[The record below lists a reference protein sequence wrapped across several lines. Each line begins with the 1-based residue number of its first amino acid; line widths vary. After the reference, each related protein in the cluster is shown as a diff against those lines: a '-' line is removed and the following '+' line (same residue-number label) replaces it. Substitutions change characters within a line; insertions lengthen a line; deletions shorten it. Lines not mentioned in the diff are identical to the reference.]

1 MEHQPL
7 EEISDHRDDPSRHLI
22 GESHA
27 IREVHSLIRY
37 AAATQIPVM
46 ITGPSGCGKEL
57 VARALH
63 RCSTRSNQKFV
74 AVNCGAI
81 PRDLLES
88 ELFGHEKGSFTGAI
102 AQRKGRFEDASGGT
116 LFLDEIG
123 DMPFDMQVKLLRVLE
138 EKQIERIGGTK
149 TIDVDTRIISATHQ
163 DIDLAIAGNRFR
175 EDLFYRLSVFP
186 IDIPA
191 LKHRREDIA
200 PLIRHFL
207 KDVKTANNVQCDSIN
222 FSTEAMDIL
231 TKYDWPG
238 NAREL
243 RNIVERAALLF
254 PKMMISERQIA
265 SLFRRRASTMPSDQ
279 ADALPSSYA
288 GTTPTMVTS
297 EPDSEIQFADD
308 GSLVDG
314 FDLRQHLME
323 EERRYLLSALKMAQ
337 GVVAEAA
344 NLVSLRRTTF
354 VEKMKRHKIER
365 KMALN
370 PDAYQSTAN
379 N

>member
-1 MEHQPL
+1 MSIEQNQSEKLL
-7 EEISDHRDDPSRHLI
+7 ERLLVGESQAISDVRGLI
-22 GESHA
+22 Q
-27 IREVHSLIRY
+27 Y
-37 AAATQIPVM
+37 AAATTIPVM
-46 ITGPSGCGKEL
+46 ITGPSGCGKEV
-57 VARALH
+57 VAKALH
-63 RCSTRSNQKFV
+63 NCSKRADGPFV

-102 AQRKGRFEDASGGT
+102 AKRTGRFEDASGGT

-138 EKQIERIGGTK
+138 EKQIQRIGSTA
-149 TIDVDTRIISATHQ
+149 TIDVDARIISATHQ
-163 DIDLAIAGNRFR
+163 NLDTAIENGRFR

-191 LKHRREDIA
+191 LGRRPEDVL

-207 KDVKTANNVQCDSIN
+207 KEMDGDVKGVSFTDGALQCLQN
-222 FSTEAMDIL
+222 YE
-231 TKYDWPG
+231 WPG

-243 RNIVERAALLF
+243 RNIVERATLLF
-254 PKMMISERQIA
+254 PGMLVSEGQIV
-265 SLFRRRASTMPSDQ
+265 SLFRRRASTAPSDEADAMPSR
-279 ADALPSSYA
+279 YA
-288 GTTPTMVTS
+288 GVPKI
-297 EPDSEIQFADD
+297 PNPKKQFQND
-308 GSLVDG
+308 GTLAEG
-314 FDLRQHLME
+314 FDLKRHLMD
-323 EERRYLLSALKMAQ
+323 EERRYLMSALKMAE

-365 KMALN
+365 KMVLA
-370 PDAYQSTAN
+370 PMESDQSVAN
-379 N
+379 S

>member
-1 MEHQPL
+1 MDYKLSMKKL
-7 EEISDHRDDPSRHLI
+7 ERLLV
-22 GESHA
+22 GESRA
-27 IREVHSLIRY
+27 IHEVRGLIQY
-37 AAATQIPVM
+37 AAATAIPVM
-46 ITGPSGCGKEL
+46 ITGPSGCGKEV
-57 VARALH
+57 VAKALH
-63 RCSTRSNQKFV
+63 KSSIRAEEQFV

-102 AQRKGRFEDASGGT
+102 AKRTGRFEDASGGT

-138 EKQIERIGGTK
+138 EKQIQRIGGSG
-149 TIDVDTRIISATHQ
+149 TIDVDARIISATHQ
-163 DIDLAIAGNRFR
+163 NLDAAIEEGRFR

-191 LKHRREDIA
+191 LSERPEDIL

-207 KDVKTANNVQCDSIN
+207 GDMNDQSVGVSFTDGALQCLQN
-222 FSTEAMDIL
+222 
-231 TKYDWPG
+231 YDWPG

-243 RNIVERAALLF
+243 RNIVERATLLF
-254 PKMMISERQIA
+254 PGMMVSEGQIV
-265 SLFRRRASTMPSDQ
+265 SLFRRRASTAPSDLPDAMPSRFAAVPKIPNPKKQFQND
-279 ADALPSSYA
+279 
-288 GTTPTMVTS
+288 GTLA
-297 EPDSEIQFADD
+297 E
-308 GSLVDG
+308 G
-314 FDLRQHLME
+314 FDLKRHLMD
-323 EERRYLLSALKMAQ
+323 EERRYLLSALKMAE

-365 KMALN
+365 KMVMAPIE
-370 PDAYQSTAN
+370 PDQSLAN
-379 N
+379 S